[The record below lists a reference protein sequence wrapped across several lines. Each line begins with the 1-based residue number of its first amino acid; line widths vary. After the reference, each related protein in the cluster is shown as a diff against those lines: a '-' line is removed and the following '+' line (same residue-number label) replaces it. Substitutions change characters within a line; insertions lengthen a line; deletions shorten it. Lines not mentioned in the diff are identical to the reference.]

1 MKISLV
7 TAALIL
13 AISALIGVSRE
24 NRIKTLTTE
33 WEELVIEADQLKIP
47 TDPTAS

>member
-33 WEELVIEADQLKIP
+33 WEELVIEARP
-47 TDPTAS
+47 TQNPD